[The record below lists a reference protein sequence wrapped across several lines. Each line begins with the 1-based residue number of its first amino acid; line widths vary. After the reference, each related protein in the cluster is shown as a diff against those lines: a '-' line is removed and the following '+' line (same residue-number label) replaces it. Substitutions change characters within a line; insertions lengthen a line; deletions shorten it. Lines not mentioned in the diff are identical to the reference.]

1 MFHVEQNVKF
11 MNLKKE
17 IREIQDYPKEG
28 INFKDIT
35 TLINNQ
41 EALNFVIDSVVDEF
55 DTKGITKVVGLE
67 ARGFIC
73 GGAIAAKLDAGFV
86 PIRKKN
92 KLPAAVISETYDLEY
107 GTDVMEMHVDAVNEN
122 DVVLIHDDLL
132 ATGGSA
138 LAALNLVK
146 QRGAKKIYFSFIC
159 DLEFIATPK
168 KDEIFKYENQIL
180 VKYL

>member
-1 MFHVEQNVKF
+1 MD
-11 MNLKKE
+11 LKKE

-41 EALNFVIDSVVDEF
+41 KALNFVIDSVVDEF
-55 DTKGITKVVGLE
+55 KSKGITKVVGLE

-73 GGAIAAKLDAGFV
+73 GGAIAAGLEAGFV

-92 KLPAAVISETYDLEY
+92 KLPAEVVRETYDLEY
-107 GTDVMEMHVDAVNEN
+107 GTDVIEMHTDAVNED

-146 QRGAKKIYFSFIC
+146 KRGAKAVFFSFIC
-159 DLEFIATPK
+159 DLEFIKTAK
-168 KDEIFKYENQIL
+168 KSEVLKYDNQIL
-180 VKYL
+180 VKYS